1 MVSQHPARL
10 GGHRHCG
17 SGDIM
22 VSVCHVILQEHLIKG
37 SCDSMGRSLSRKVT
51 ILPSLVAIS
60 TAVVE
65 I

>member
-22 VSVCHVILQEHLIKG
+22 VSVCHVILQDHLIKG
-37 SCDSMGRSLSRKVT
+37 SYDSMGRSLSRKVT